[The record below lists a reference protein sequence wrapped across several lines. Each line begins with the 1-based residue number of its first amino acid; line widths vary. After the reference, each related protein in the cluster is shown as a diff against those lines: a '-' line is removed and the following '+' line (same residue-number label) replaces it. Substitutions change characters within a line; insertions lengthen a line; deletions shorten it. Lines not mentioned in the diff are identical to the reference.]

1 MTAPL
6 LQMQAITKDFPGV
19 RALDNASFEVRS
31 GEIHALCGENGAGK
45 STLIKILGGVYP
57 YGTYSG
63 NMRIND
69 TTQQF
74 HAVRDAE
81 RAGIAIIHQEL
92 ALIPEMTVAENIYL
106 GKEPRRFGVID
117 RHRLYHEAGELLSQF
132 GLAIPLE
139 KPVYELGIGQQQ
151 LVEIAKALGRSL
163 QAPIEQRRS
172 LQAPIEQRRSLQAP
186 IEQRRSLQAPIEQR
200 RSLQAPIE
208 QRRSLQAPIEQRR
221 SLQAPIEQR
230 RSLQA
235 PIEQRRSLHTDTVA
249 SGNALLL
256 VLDEPTAALTESE
269 VDILRQILTQL
280 REKGV
285 ACIYITHKL
294 KEIFQIADRVTVL
307 RDGKTVATQSIKS
320 PECTEDV
327 LISQMVGRELTTL
340 FPERQPNASIN
351 NGSNQ
356 EEVALRVE
364 NLSTYPSEPPRL
376 ENVSFEVR
384 CGEIL
389 GIAGLMGA
397 GRTELISTIFGAYS
411 GKWIG
416 EIFIEGTPVE
426 IHAPHEAIQQG
437 MALVSEDRK
446 RYGLLLDADVTGN
459 MTLVNLGLSVELA
472 PYGIIN
478 HNAASEKS
486 EHYVN
491 SLQIKTPSLEVPVNH
506 LSGGNQQKVV
516 LGKWLMTHP
525 KVLFLDEPTRGIDV
539 GAKAEI
545 HALMAKLADEGV
557 AIVFV
562 SSELPEILGMSDRVL
577 VLHEGKITGEFTN
590 DNLTQEDILRCAAGA

>member
-1 MTAPL
+1 MPIPL

-19 RALDNASFEVRS
+19 RALDNVSFEVRP

-57 YGTYSG
+57 SGTYEGQLYING
-63 NMRIND
+63 NE
-69 TTQQF
+69 QQF
-74 HAVRDAE
+74 HTVRDAE

-106 GKEPRRFGVID
+106 GKEPCQFGTID

-132 GLAIPLE
+132 GLTIPLH
-139 KPVYELGIGQQQ
+139 KPVHELGIGQQQ

-163 QAPIEQRRS
+163 QAHVEQRRS
-172 LQAPIEQRRSLQAP
+172 LQ
-186 IEQRRSLQAPIEQR
+186 
-200 RSLQAPIE
+200 
-208 QRRSLQAPIEQRR
+208 
-221 SLQAPIEQR
+221 
-230 RSLQA
+230 
-235 PIEQRRSLHTDTVA
+235 

-269 VDILRQILTQL
+269 VEILRQILIQL

-307 RDGKTVATQSIKS
+307 RDGKTVATQSIES
-320 PECTEDV
+320 PECTEEA
-327 LISQMVGRELTTL
+327 LISQMVGRELTAL
-340 FPERQPNASIN
+340 FPKRRTKPIAD

-356 EEVALRVE
+356 EEIALQVK
-364 NLSTYPSEPPRL
+364 NLSTYPSEPPHL
-376 ENVSFEVR
+376 KDISFEVQQ
-384 CGEIL
+384 GEIL

-397 GRTELISTIFGAYS
+397 GRTELISTIFGAYE
-411 GKWIG
+411 GRWTG
-416 EIFIEGTPVE
+416 EIVIEGSAIQ
-426 IHAPHEAIQQG
+426 IHSPWEAIQHG

-446 RYGLLLDADVTGN
+446 RYGLLLEVDIVRN
-459 MTLVNLGLSVELA
+459 MTLASLGLASDITS
-472 PYGIIN
+472 YGLIDQN
-478 HNAASEKS
+478 TALQKS
-486 EHYVN
+486 EHYVD
-491 SLQIKTPSLEVPVNH
+491 SLQIKTTSLNDPVNH

-545 HALMAKLADEGV
+545 HALMAELAAEGV

-577 VLHEGKITGEFTN
+577 VLHEGKITGEFLN
-590 DNLTQEDILRCAAGA
+590 DNLTQEDLLRCAAGG

>member
-1 MTAPL
+1 MATPL

-19 RALDNASFEVRS
+19 RALDNASFEVHP

-57 YGTYSG
+57 FGTYSG
-63 NMRIND
+63 EMRINGIE
-69 TTQQF
+69 QQF

-106 GKEPRRFGVID
+106 GKEPRRFGIID
-117 RHRLYHEAGELLSQF
+117 RNRLYHEAGELLSQF
-132 GLAIPLE
+132 GLTLPLQ

-151 LVEIAKALGRSL
+151 LVEIVKALGRSL
-163 QAPIEQRRS
+163 QAHIQQRRSLQAHIQQRRSLQARIQQRRSLQAHIEQRRS
-172 LQAPIEQRRSLQAP
+172 LQSDA
-186 IEQRRSLQAPIEQR
+186 
-200 RSLQAPIE
+200 
-208 QRRSLQAPIEQRR
+208 
-221 SLQAPIEQR
+221 
-230 RSLQA
+230 
-235 PIEQRRSLHTDTVA
+235 VA

-269 VDILRQILTQL
+269 VDILREILNRL
-280 REKGV
+280 RENGV

-307 RDGKTVATQSIKS
+307 RDGKTVATQSVKS
-320 PECTEDV
+320 DECTEDL
-327 LISQMVGRELTTL
+327 LISQMVGRELTTR
-340 FPERQPNASIN
+340 FPERHVE
-351 NGSNQ
+351 NGSNR

-364 NLSTYPSEPPRL
+364 NLSTYPPEPPRL
-376 ENVSFEVR
+376 ENISFEVR
-384 CGEIL
+384 SGEIL

-397 GRTELISTIFGAYS
+397 GRTELIGTIFGAYN
-411 GKWIG
+411 GKWHG
-416 EIFIEGTPVE
+416 EVFIEGKPVQIHTPR
-426 IHAPHEAIQQG
+426 HAIQHG
-437 MALVSEDRK
+437 MGLVSEDRK
-446 RYGLLLDADVTGN
+446 RYGLLIDGDVVGN
-459 MTLVNLGLSVELA
+459 MTLASLGLAQELVS
-472 PYGIIN
+472 YGVIN

-486 EHYVN
+486 AHYVDR
-491 SLQIKTPSLEVPVNH
+491 LQIKTTSLEVPVNH

-545 HALMAKLADEGV
+545 HALMVKLANEGV

-577 VLHEGKITGEFTN
+577 VLHEGKVTGEFIN
-590 DNLTQEDILRCAAGA
+590 HNLTQAEILRCAAGA

>member
-6 LQMQAITKDFPGV
+6 LHMQAITKDFPGV
-19 RALDNASFEVRS
+19 RALDEVSFEVRS

-57 YGTYSG
+57 YGTYEG
-63 NMRIND
+63 QLCINGKE
-69 TTQQF
+69 QQF
-74 HAVRDAE
+74 QTVRDAE
-81 RAGIAIIHQEL
+81 SAGIAVIHQEL

-106 GKEPRRFGVID
+106 GKEPCQFGTID
-117 RHRLYHEAGELLSQF
+117 RHRLYHEAGELLSQL
-132 GLAIPLE
+132 GLEIALD
-139 KPVYELGIGQQQ
+139 KPVHELGIGQQQ

-163 QAPIEQRRS
+163 EVNTNPS
-172 LQAPIEQRRSLQAP
+172 S
-186 IEQRRSLQAPIEQR
+186 
-200 RSLQAPIE
+200 
-208 QRRSLQAPIEQRR
+208 
-221 SLQAPIEQR
+221 
-230 RSLQA
+230 
-235 PIEQRRSLHTDTVA
+235 
-249 SGNALLL
+249 NALLL

-269 VDILRQILTQL
+269 VDLLREILTQL

-307 RDGKTVATQSIKS
+307 RDGKTVATQSIES
-320 PECTEDV
+320 PECTEET
-327 LISQMVGRELTTL
+327 LISQMVGRELTAR
-340 FPERQPNASIN
+340 FPKRQE
-351 NGSNQ
+351 NGSSH

-364 NLSTYPSEPPRL
+364 NLSTYPSEPPQL
-376 ENVSFEVR
+376 EDISFEVR
-384 CGEIL
+384 RGEIL

-397 GRTELISTIFGAYS
+397 GRTELISTIFGAYE

-416 EIFIEGTPVE
+416 EIAIDGTTVQ
-426 IHAPHEAIQQG
+426 IHSPLAAIQYG

-446 RYGLLLDADVTGN
+446 RYGLLLDVDVVRN
-459 MTLVNLGLSVELA
+459 MTLASLGGSSDLTS
-472 PYGIIN
+472 YGIIN
-478 HNAASEKS
+478 EHSVLEKS
-486 EHYVN
+486 EHYVD
-491 SLQIKTPSLEVPVNH
+491 SLQIKTTSLEVPVNH

-545 HALMAKLADEGV
+545 HTLMAELAQAGV

-577 VLHEGKITGEFTN
+577 VLHEGKITGEFIN
-590 DNLTQEDILRCAAGA
+590 ENLTQEDIMRCAAGT

>member
-1 MTAPL
+1 MAVAL
-6 LQMQAITKDFPGV
+6 LHMQAITKDFPGV
-19 RALDNASFEVRS
+19 RALDDVSFEVRS

-57 YGTYSG
+57 HGTYEGRLCING
-63 NMRIND
+63 NE
-69 TTQQF
+69 QQF
-74 HAVRDAE
+74 QTVRDAE
-81 RAGIAIIHQEL
+81 GAGIAVIHQEL

-106 GKEPRRFGVID
+106 GKEPCQFGTID
-117 RHRLYHEAGELLSQF
+117 RHRLYYEAGELLSQL
-132 GLAIPLE
+132 GLEIALD
-139 KPVYELGIGQQQ
+139 KPVHELGIGQQQ

-163 QAPIEQRRS
+163 QANT
-172 LQAPIEQRRSLQAP
+172 AP
-186 IEQRRSLQAPIEQR
+186 
-200 RSLQAPIE
+200 
-208 QRRSLQAPIEQRR
+208 
-221 SLQAPIEQR
+221 
-230 RSLQA
+230 
-235 PIEQRRSLHTDTVA
+235 A
-249 SGNALLL
+249 SKALLL

-269 VDILRQILTQL
+269 VDLLREILTQL

-320 PECTEDV
+320 VECTEET
-327 LISQMVGRELTTL
+327 LIAQMVGRELTAR
-340 FPERQPNASIN
+340 FPKRQENRSTH
-351 NGSNQ
+351 

-364 NLSTYPSEPPRL
+364 NLSTYPSEPPQL
-376 ENVSFEVR
+376 EDISFEVR
-384 CGEIL
+384 HGEIL

-397 GRTELISTIFGAYS
+397 GRTELISTIFGAYD
-411 GKWIG
+411 GRWAG
-416 EIFIEGTPVE
+416 EIVIDDTVVE
-426 IHAPHEAIQQG
+426 IHSPLAAIQHG

-446 RYGLLLDADVTGN
+446 RYGLLLDVDVVRN
-459 MTLVNLGLSVELA
+459 MTLASLGASSDLTS
-472 PYGIIN
+472 YGIIN
-478 HNAASEKS
+478 EHSVLEKS
-486 EHYVN
+486 EHYVD
-491 SLQIKTPSLEVPVNH
+491 SLQIKTTSLEVPVNH

-545 HALMAKLADEGV
+545 HTLMAKLAQAGV

-577 VLHEGKITGEFTN
+577 VLHEGKITGEFIN
-590 DNLTQEDILRCAAGA
+590 ENLTQADIMRCAAGT

>member
-19 RALDNASFEVRS
+19 RALDAASFEVRS

-57 YGTYSG
+57 HGTYSG
-63 NMRIND
+63 RMRIND
-69 TTQQF
+69 TEQQF
-74 HAVRDAE
+74 HSVRDAE

-139 KPVYELGIGQQQ
+139 KPVYALGIGQQQ

-163 QAPIEQRRS
+163 Q
-172 LQAPIEQRRSLQAP
+172 
-186 IEQRRSLQAPIEQR
+186 
-200 RSLQAPIE
+200 
-208 QRRSLQAPIEQRR
+208 
-221 SLQAPIEQR
+221 
-230 RSLQA
+230 
-235 PIEQRRSLHTDTVA
+235 

-269 VDILRQILTQL
+269 VDILRQILTRL

-340 FPERQPNASIN
+340 FPERQTD
-351 NGSNQ
+351 NGSN
-356 EEVALRVE
+356 EEKVALRVE
-364 NLSTYPSEPPRL
+364 NLSTYASEPPRL
-376 ENVSFEVR
+376 ENISFEVR
-384 CGEIL
+384 RGEIL

-397 GRTELISTIFGAYS
+397 GRTELISTIFGAYD

-416 EIFIEGTPVE
+416 EIFIEGTPVQ
-426 IHAPHEAIQQG
+426 IHAPCEAIQQG

-446 RYGLLLDADVTGN
+446 RYGLLLDADVTRN
-459 MTLVNLGLSVELA
+459 MTLVNLGLSADLTSH
-472 PYGIIN
+472 GIIN

-491 SLQIKTPSLEVPVNH
+491 SLQIKTTSLEVPVNH

-545 HALMAKLADEGV
+545 HALMAKLADGGV

-590 DNLTQEDILRCAAGA
+590 DNLTQAEILRCAAGT

>member
-63 NMRIND
+63 SLRINN
-69 TTQQF
+69 TEQQF

-81 RAGIAIIHQEL
+81 HAGIAIIHQEL
-92 ALIPEMTVAENIYL
+92 ALIPEMTVAENIHL

-132 GLAIPLE
+132 GLAIPLQ
-139 KPVYELGIGQQQ
+139 KPVCELGIGQQQ

-163 QAPIEQRRS
+163 Q
-172 LQAPIEQRRSLQAP
+172 
-186 IEQRRSLQAPIEQR
+186 
-200 RSLQAPIE
+200 
-208 QRRSLQAPIEQRR
+208 
-221 SLQAPIEQR
+221 
-230 RSLQA
+230 
-235 PIEQRRSLHTDTVA
+235 

-269 VDILRQILTQL
+269 VDILRQILTRL

-307 RDGKTVATQSIKS
+307 RDGKTVATQSVKS
-320 PECTEDV
+320 PECTEDA
-327 LISQMVGRELTTL
+327 LISQMVGRELTAL
-340 FPERQPNASIN
+340 FPERQAHPPTENAS
-351 NGSNQ
+351 NQ
-356 EEVALRVE
+356 GDVALRVE

-376 ENVSFEVR
+376 ESISFEVR
-384 CGEIL
+384 RGEIL

-397 GRTELISTIFGAYS
+397 GRTELISTIFGAYD
-411 GKWIG
+411 GKWSG
-416 EIFIEGTPVE
+416 DIFIEDTPLQ
-426 IHAPHEAIQQG
+426 IHSPRAAIQHG
-437 MALVSEDRK
+437 MGLVSEDRK
-446 RYGLLLDADVTGN
+446 RYGLLLDVDVTRN
-459 MTLVNLGLSVELA
+459 MTLPSLGLSPDLTS
-472 PYGIIN
+472 YGIIN

-486 EHYVN
+486 EHYVD
-491 SLQIKTPSLEVPVNH
+491 SLQIKTTSLEVPVNH

-590 DNLTQEDILRCAAGA
+590 DNLTQEEILRCAAGA

>member
-57 YGTYSG
+57 HGTYSG
-63 NMRIND
+63 SMRIND
-69 TTQQF
+69 TEQQF
-74 HAVRDAE
+74 HSVRDAE

-117 RHRLYHEAGELLSQF
+117 RQRLYHEAGELLSQF

-163 QAPIEQRRS
+163 Q
-172 LQAPIEQRRSLQAP
+172 
-186 IEQRRSLQAPIEQR
+186 
-200 RSLQAPIE
+200 
-208 QRRSLQAPIEQRR
+208 
-221 SLQAPIEQR
+221 
-230 RSLQA
+230 
-235 PIEQRRSLHTDTVA
+235 

-269 VDILRQILTQL
+269 VDILRQILTRL

-320 PECTEDV
+320 SECTEDV

-340 FPERQPNASIN
+340 FPERQTD
-351 NGSNQ
+351 NGSKQ

-411 GKWIG
+411 GKWSG

-426 IHAPHEAIQQG
+426 IHAPREAIQQG
-437 MALVSEDRK
+437 IALVSEDRK
-446 RYGLLLDADVTGN
+446 RYGLLLDADVTRN
-459 MTLVNLGLSVELA
+459 MTLVHLGLSADLA
-472 PYGIIN
+472 SYGIIN
-478 HNAASEKS
+478 HNAAAEKS
-486 EHYVN
+486 EHYVD
-491 SLQIKTPSLEVPVNH
+491 SLQIKTPSLGVPVNH

-545 HALMAKLADEGV
+545 HALMAELADDGV

-590 DNLTQEDILRCAAGA
+590 DSLTQAEILRCAAGA

>member
-63 NMRIND
+63 SMRIND
-69 TTQQF
+69 TEQQF

-92 ALIPEMTVAENIYL
+92 ALIPEMTVAENIHL

-132 GLAIPLE
+132 GLAILLQ

-163 QAPIEQRRS
+163 Q
-172 LQAPIEQRRSLQAP
+172 
-186 IEQRRSLQAPIEQR
+186 
-200 RSLQAPIE
+200 
-208 QRRSLQAPIEQRR
+208 
-221 SLQAPIEQR
+221 
-230 RSLQA
+230 
-235 PIEQRRSLHTDTVA
+235 

-269 VDILRQILTQL
+269 VDILRQILTRL

-307 RDGKTVATQSIKS
+307 RDGKTVATQSVKS

-327 LISQMVGRELTTL
+327 LISQMVGRELTAL
-340 FPERQPNASIN
+340 FPERQAHPPTKNV
-351 NGSNQ
+351 SNQ
-356 EEVALRVE
+356 GDVALRVE

-376 ENVSFEVR
+376 ESISFEVR
-384 CGEIL
+384 RGEIL

-411 GKWIG
+411 GKWSG
-416 EIFIEGTPVE
+416 DIFIEDMPLQ
-426 IHAPHEAIQQG
+426 IHSPRAAIQHG
-437 MALVSEDRK
+437 MGLVSEDRK
-446 RYGLLLDADVTGN
+446 RYGLLLDVDVTRN
-459 MTLVNLGLSVELA
+459 MTLPSLGLSLDLTS
-472 PYGIIN
+472 YGIIN

-486 EHYVN
+486 EHYVD
-491 SLQIKTPSLEVPVNH
+491 SLQIKTTSLEVPVNH

-545 HALMAKLADEGV
+545 HVLMAKLADEGV

-590 DNLTQEDILRCAAGA
+590 DNLTQEEILRCAAGA

>member
-1 MTAPL
+1 MTVPL

-19 RALDNASFEVRS
+19 RALDNVSFEVRP

-57 YGTYSG
+57 YGTYDGQLHING
-63 NMRIND
+63 NE
-69 TTQQF
+69 QQF
-74 HAVRDAE
+74 HTVRDAE

-106 GKEPRRFGVID
+106 GKEPCQFGTID

-132 GLAIPLE
+132 GLTIPLH
-139 KPVYELGIGQQQ
+139 KPVHELGIGQQQ

-163 QAPIEQRRS
+163 QAHIQQRRS
-172 LQAPIEQRRSLQAP
+172 LQAHIEQRHSLQVH
-186 IEQRRSLQAPIEQR
+186 IQQRGSLQ
-200 RSLQAPIE
+200 
-208 QRRSLQAPIEQRR
+208 
-221 SLQAPIEQR
+221 
-230 RSLQA
+230 
-235 PIEQRRSLHTDTVA
+235 

-269 VDILRQILTQL
+269 VEILRQILIQL

-307 RDGKTVATQSIKS
+307 RDGKTVATQSIES
-320 PECTEDV
+320 PECTEEA
-327 LISQMVGRELTTL
+327 LISQMVGRELTAL
-340 FPERQPNASIN
+340 FPKRRTKSIAE
-351 NGSNQ
+351 NGSSQ
-356 EEVALRVE
+356 EEIALRVE

-376 ENVSFEVR
+376 KDISFEVQQ
-384 CGEIL
+384 GEIL

-397 GRTELISTIFGAYS
+397 GRTELISTIFGAYDN
-411 GKWIG
+411 KWNG
-416 EIFIEGTPVE
+416 EIVIDGSAVQ
-426 IHAPHEAIQQG
+426 IHSPWEAIQHG

-446 RYGLLLDADVTGN
+446 RYGLLLEVDVVRN
-459 MTLVNLGLSVELA
+459 MTLASLGLASDITS
-472 PYGIIN
+472 YGLIDQN
-478 HNAASEKS
+478 TALQKS
-486 EHYVN
+486 EHYVD
-491 SLQIKTPSLEVPVNH
+491 SLQIKTTSLNDPVNH

-545 HALMAKLADEGV
+545 HALMAALAEEGV

-577 VLHEGKITGEFTN
+577 VLHEGEITGEFLN
-590 DNLTQEDILRCAAGA
+590 DNLTQEDILRCAAGT

>member
-1 MTAPL
+1 MVTPL

-19 RALDNASFEVRS
+19 RALDNASFDVHP

-57 YGTYSG
+57 FGTYSG
-63 NMRIND
+63 EMRINGME
-69 TTQQF
+69 QQF
-74 HAVRDAE
+74 DSVRDAE

-106 GKEPRRFGVID
+106 GKEPRRFGVIN

-132 GLAIPLE
+132 GLTLPLQ

-151 LVEIAKALGRSL
+151 LVEIVKALGRSL
-163 QAPIEQRRS
+163 QAHIQQGRS
-172 LQAPIEQRRSLQAP
+172 LQIDAVP
-186 IEQRRSLQAPIEQR
+186 
-200 RSLQAPIE
+200 
-208 QRRSLQAPIEQRR
+208 
-221 SLQAPIEQR
+221 
-230 RSLQA
+230 
-235 PIEQRRSLHTDTVA
+235 

-256 VLDEPTAALTESE
+256 VLDEPTAALTERE
-269 VDILRQILTQL
+269 VDILREILTRL
-280 REKGV
+280 RENRV

-307 RDGKTVATQSIKS
+307 RDGKTVATQSVKS
-320 PECTEDV
+320 AECTEEL
-327 LISQMVGRELTTL
+327 LISQMVGRELTTR
-340 FPERQPNASIN
+340 FPERQVK
-351 NGSNQ
+351 NGANR

-364 NLSTYPSEPPRL
+364 NLSTYPPEPPRL
-376 ENVSFEVR
+376 ENISFEVR
-384 CGEIL
+384 SGEIL

-397 GRTELISTIFGAYS
+397 GRTELIGTIFGAYN
-411 GKWIG
+411 GKWHG
-416 EIFIEGTPVE
+416 EVFIKGKPVQIHTPRQ
-426 IHAPHEAIQQG
+426 AIQHG
-437 MALVSEDRK
+437 MGLVSEDRK
-446 RYGLLLDADVTGN
+446 RYGLLIDGDVVCN
-459 MTLVNLGLSVELA
+459 MTLASLGLSQALVS
-472 PYGIIN
+472 YGIIN

-486 EHYVN
+486 AHYVDT
-491 SLQIKTPSLEVPVNH
+491 LQVKTTSLEVPVNH

-545 HALMAKLADEGV
+545 HALMAKLAHEGV

-577 VLHEGKITGEFTN
+577 VLHEGKVTGEFIN
-590 DNLTQEDILRCAAGA
+590 HNLTQAQILRCAAGA

>member
-63 NMRIND
+63 SLRINN
-69 TTQQF
+69 TEQQF

-92 ALIPEMTVAENIYL
+92 ALIPEMTVAENIHL

-132 GLAIPLE
+132 GLAIPLQ

-163 QAPIEQRRS
+163 Q
-172 LQAPIEQRRSLQAP
+172 
-186 IEQRRSLQAPIEQR
+186 
-200 RSLQAPIE
+200 
-208 QRRSLQAPIEQRR
+208 
-221 SLQAPIEQR
+221 
-230 RSLQA
+230 
-235 PIEQRRSLHTDTVA
+235 

-269 VDILRQILTQL
+269 VDILRQILTRL

-307 RDGKTVATQSIKS
+307 RDGKTVATQSVKS

-327 LISQMVGRELTTL
+327 LISQMVGRELTAL
-340 FPERQPNASIN
+340 FPERQAPPPTENV
-351 NGSNQ
+351 SNQ
-356 EEVALRVE
+356 GDVALRVE

-376 ENVSFEVR
+376 ESISFEVR
-384 CGEIL
+384 RGEIL

-411 GKWIG
+411 GKWSG
-416 EIFIEGTPVE
+416 DIFIEDMPLQ
-426 IHAPHEAIQQG
+426 IHSPRAAIQHG
-437 MALVSEDRK
+437 MGLVSEDRK
-446 RYGLLLDADVTGN
+446 RYGLLLDVDVTRN
-459 MTLVNLGLSVELA
+459 MTLPSLGLSPDLTS
-472 PYGIIN
+472 YGIIN

-486 EHYVN
+486 EHYVD
-491 SLQIKTPSLEVPVNH
+491 SLQIKTTSLEVPVNH

-545 HALMAKLADEGV
+545 HVLMAKLADEGV

-590 DNLTQEDILRCAAGA
+590 DNLTQEEILRCAAGA

>member
-1 MTAPL
+1 
-6 LQMQAITKDFPGV
+6 MQAIIKDFPGV
-19 RALDNASFEVRS
+19 RALDDASFEVRS

-63 NMRIND
+63 SMRIND
-69 TTQQF
+69 SEQQF
-74 HAVRDAE
+74 HSVRDAE

-163 QAPIEQRRS
+163 R
-172 LQAPIEQRRSLQAP
+172 
-186 IEQRRSLQAPIEQR
+186 
-200 RSLQAPIE
+200 
-208 QRRSLQAPIEQRR
+208 
-221 SLQAPIEQR
+221 
-230 RSLQA
+230 
-235 PIEQRRSLHTDTVA
+235 

-269 VDILRQILTQL
+269 VDILRQILTRL

-340 FPERQPNASIN
+340 FPERQASANIG
-351 NGSNQ
+351 NGSK
-356 EEVALRVE
+356 EEGVALRVE

-384 CGEIL
+384 RGEIL

-397 GRTELISTIFGAYS
+397 GRTELISTIFGGYD
-411 GKWIG
+411 GKWMG
-416 EIFIEGTPVE
+416 EIIIEGTPVQ
-426 IHAPHEAIQQG
+426 IHAPCEAIQQG

-446 RYGLLLDADVTGN
+446 RYGLLLDADVTCN
-459 MTLVNLGLSVELA
+459 MTLVNLGLSADLTS
-472 PYGIIN
+472 YGVIN

-491 SLQIKTPSLEVPVNH
+491 SLQIKTPSLEVPVNQ

-545 HALMAKLADEGV
+545 HALMAKLADAGV

-590 DNLTQEDILRCAAGA
+590 DNLTQEEILRCAAGA

>member
-1 MTAPL
+1 MTTSL

-19 RALDNASFEVRS
+19 RALDNASFEVRP

-45 STLIKILGGVYP
+45 STLIKILGGIYP
-57 YGTYSG
+57 YGTYTGS
-63 NMRIND
+63 MRINA
-69 TTQQF
+69 TEQQF

-106 GKEPRRFGVID
+106 GREPRRFGVID

-132 GLAIPLE
+132 GLAIPLQ

-163 QAPIEQRRS
+163 QAHIEQRGS
-172 LQAPIEQRRSLQAP
+172 LQ
-186 IEQRRSLQAPIEQR
+186 
-200 RSLQAPIE
+200 
-208 QRRSLQAPIEQRR
+208 
-221 SLQAPIEQR
+221 
-230 RSLQA
+230 
-235 PIEQRRSLHTDTVA
+235 

-307 RDGKTVATQSIKS
+307 RDGETVATQSVRS
-320 PECTEDV
+320 AECTEDL
-327 LISQMVGRELTTL
+327 LISQMVGRELTTF
-340 FPERQPNASIN
+340 FPKRRAHVASENDSNA
-351 NGSNQ
+351 
-356 EEVALRVE
+356 EEIALRVE
-364 NLSTYPSEPPRL
+364 SLSTYPSEPPQL
-376 ENVSFEVR
+376 ENVSFEVQR
-384 CGEIL
+384 GEIL

-411 GKWIG
+411 GKWSG
-416 EIFIEGTPVE
+416 EVFIEGRPIQ
-426 IHAPHEAIQQG
+426 IHSPYEAIQQG

-446 RYGLLLDADVTGN
+446 RYGLLLDVDVTHN
-459 MTLVNLGLSVELA
+459 MTLASLGLSADLTS
-472 PYGIIN
+472 YGIIN

-491 SLQIKTPSLEVPVNH
+491 SLQIKTSSLEAPVNH

-545 HALMAKLADEGV
+545 HALMAKLAEEGV

-577 VLHEGKITGEFTN
+577 VLHAGKITGEFTN
-590 DNLTQEDILRCAAGA
+590 DNLTQEEILRCAAGA